1 MLIAGIVAEYNPFH
15 NGHQWHIRRTRAE
28 LGEDAV
34 IVCCMSGDFVQRG
47 EAAVYSKFA
56 RAEAAARCGADIVFE
71 LPLPWALSSAEGF
84 ARGAVGLLH
93 ALRAV
98 DVLSFGSESGDAG
111 ALSAAAEALLAPTLG
126 PEIRAALADG
136 VPYAAA
142 RQSALAL
149 RSPESAELLSSP
161 NNILAVEYIKAL
173 YDLRSD
179 MRVLTFRREGAE
191 HDGVGGS
198 GGIRSAS
205 ELRTQLAAGQDIAPF
220 IPAAAAGIYAR
231 EREHGRGPVSM
242 RALEPALLSRLRML
256 PDAAFEALPD
266 AGEGLANRLMRAARE
281 EPGWDGVLS
290 AAKTRRYALSR
301 LRRMCMCACLGVSR
315 GMADGVPPYARILAA
330 TARGREALRLIA
342 GRTRIPIITKPAV
355 ARELPREHL
364 AVFELGAAARDLYVL
379 AASAREERRGGSDWR
394 TGPAVI

>member
-111 ALSAAAEALLAPTLG
+111 ALSAAAEALLDPTLG

-198 GGIRSAS
+198 GCIRSAS
-205 ELRTQLAAGQDIAPF
+205 ELCRTWS
-220 IPAAAAGIYAR
+220 
-231 EREHGRGPVSM
+231 GPG
-242 RALEPALLSRLRML
+242 SRCR
-256 PDAAFEALPD
+256 
-266 AGEGLANRLMRAARE
+266 
-281 EPGWDGVLS
+281 
-290 AAKTRRYALSR
+290 
-301 LRRMCMCACLGVSR
+301 
-315 GMADGVPPYARILAA
+315 
-330 TARGREALRLIA
+330 
-342 GRTRIPIITKPAV
+342 
-355 ARELPREHL
+355 
-364 AVFELGAAARDLYVL
+364 
-379 AASAREERRGGSDWR
+379 
-394 TGPAVI
+394 